1 MTDTLSTEVRDFNWV
16 LNGFVDSTAG
26 VTDAVVVSSDGLL
39 MAASSSLDRAD
50 AEKVA
55 AIISAFFSLGSST
68 AATFAFGNLNQVMV
82 AMSRGFLFVS
92 AISGGSCIGVVANH
106 SCDIGLVG
114 YQTALLVE
122 RAGPVLTPALIA
134 ELRSAVLA

>member
-1 MTDTLSTEVRDFNWV
+1 MTDTLSAGVRDFNWV
-16 LNGFVDSTAG
+16 LNNFVGGTAG

-39 MAASSSLDRAD
+39 MATSSTLERAD

-55 AIISAFFSLGSST
+55 AIISAFLSLGSST
-68 AATFAFGNLNQVMV
+68 AKTFAFGKLDQVMV
-82 AMSRGFLFVS
+82 AMSDGYLFVS

-106 SCDIGLVG
+106 TCDIGLVG

-122 RAGPVLTPALIA
+122 RTAPILTPGLIA